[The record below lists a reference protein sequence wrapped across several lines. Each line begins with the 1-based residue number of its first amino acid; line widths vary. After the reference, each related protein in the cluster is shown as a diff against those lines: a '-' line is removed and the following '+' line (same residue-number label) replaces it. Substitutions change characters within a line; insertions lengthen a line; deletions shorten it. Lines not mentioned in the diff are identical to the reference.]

1 MCKLHLITGSE
12 NIECFEDFQER
23 VQDINIDSMI
33 VQEFSTQKDKTSA
46 LNLIY
51 KIKGNYLVISE
62 DEFNLIVN

>member
-1 MCKLHLITGSE
+1 MYKLHIITGSE

-33 VQEFSTQKDKTSA
+33 VQEFSTQKDKSA
-46 LNLIY
+46 ALSLIY

-62 DEFNLIVN
+62 DEYNLIVS